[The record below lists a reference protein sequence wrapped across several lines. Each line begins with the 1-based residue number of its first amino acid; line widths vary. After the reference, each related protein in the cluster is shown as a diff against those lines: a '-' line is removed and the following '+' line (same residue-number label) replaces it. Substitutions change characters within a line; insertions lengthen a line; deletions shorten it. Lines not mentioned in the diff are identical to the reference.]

1 MSWFPKQPKKPMEIK
16 AGYNDDFRYV
26 TYERFD
32 FPDGQPHIKL
42 NDELV
47 DCNVAIKAAIT
58 SPDDLFELLMLK
70 NVLNEGDNHVNL
82 AITYLMGARMDKR
95 IDGQQPHTLMIVCQA
110 IATEGFEQVGVLDPH
125 SDVVGAMISLVT
137 PFKKMYPGSQV
148 RKLLNQYNPA
158 TTRIVIPDAGA
169 EDRVL
174 HMTQGTP
181 FASYIRCTKERDSQT
196 GKLSHFTITNPADV
210 NGMVCL
216 IIDDI
221 CDGGR
226 TFEGIATLLRDAGA
240 TGVDLFVTHGIFS
253 RGGKLAGIDRVYTT
267 DSYPGRRDNVITFPL
282 DKPDEQPPQRGARG
296 AERLPPE

>member
-1 MSWFPKQPKKPMEIK
+1 MSFHPKQAKRPIQIRVIEGEGERRI
-16 AGYNDDFRYV
+16 

-42 NDELV
+42 SEVLDGRDV
-47 DCNVAIKAAIT
+47 VIVAAIT

-70 NVLNEGDNHVNL
+70 DILDAGLNTVVLH
-82 AITYLMGARMDKR
+82 ITYLMGARMDRR
-95 IDGQQPHTLMIVCQA
+95 IDFLQPHTLAIVCDA
-110 IATEGFEQVGVLDPH
+110 LRNAEFNMIEILDPH
-125 SDVVGAMISLVT
+125 SNYARDFIYSPRT
-137 PFKKMYPGSQV
+137 PVHTLYPEEQV
-148 RKLLNQYNPA
+148 HEILGQYAP
-158 TTRIVIPDAGA
+158 TKTRVVIPDAGA
-169 EDRVL
+169 EERVL
-174 HMTQGTP
+174 KVTMDTS
-181 FASYIRCTKERDSQT
+181 FKNYIRCTKERDSET
-196 GKLSHFTITNPADV
+196 GKLSHFTIVNPADV

-267 DSYPGRRDNVITFPL
+267 DSYPGRRDNVITLPL
-282 DKPDEQPPQRGARG
+282 DTTKKPTE
-296 AERLPPE
+296 